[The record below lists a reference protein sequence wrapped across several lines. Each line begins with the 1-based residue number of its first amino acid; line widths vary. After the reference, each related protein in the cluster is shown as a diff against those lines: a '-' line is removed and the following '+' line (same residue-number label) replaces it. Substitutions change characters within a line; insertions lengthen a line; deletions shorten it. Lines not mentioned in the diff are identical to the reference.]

1 MGSDDLIIKL
11 EQVESQNNDLLQQLK
26 VIEAKNEELQR
37 KLTEILNEES
47 AQDTASEQ
55 SDEKTQEDSKEQEE
69 DLFDAYGID
78 IDDDPRHTV
87 IEKYKFLGFELQLR
101 KSRPMDWQSRKTNS
115 FMNVKQIIK
124 GKLL

>member
-1 MGSDDLIIKL
+1 MGSDELIIKL
-11 EQVESQNNDLLQQLK
+11 EQVEKQNNDLLQQLK
-26 VIEAKNEELQR
+26 MTEADNEELRR

-69 DLFDAYGID
+69 DLFDAFGID

-101 KSRPMDWQSRKTNS
+101 KTHRMDWQSRKTNS

-124 GKLL
+124 GN